1 MPTETTVLAAAF
13 DSRERAEVAIDA
25 LTSAGV
31 AISAIGVAMRKHEE
45 QDVLIEN
52 TGAHPPAKPVS
63 DIVNGGIL
71 GGVVGAIISIG
82 VLSVPG
88 VGPVIAGGVL
98 ASALAGAGIGAATR
112 DIRSTFVDLGFSGT
126 QASDIEAR
134 FTAGKAIVTVEV
146 NETGG
151 VGEVERVRQI
161 LIQDAEVIE
170 VAGQALT
177 IGA

>member
-1 MPTETTVLAAAF
+1 M
-13 DSRERAEVAIDA
+13 
-25 LTSAGV
+25 LTNAGV
-31 AISAIGVAMRKHEE
+31 AIESIGVAMRRHED
-45 QDVLIEN
+45 QDVLVEN

-63 DIVNGGIL
+63 DIFNGGLL

-112 DIRSTFVDLGFSGT
+112 DIRSAFLDLGFNSS
-126 QASDIEAR
+126 QAGDIEAR

-146 NETGG
+146 DESSG

-161 LIQDAEVIE
+161 LIQGAEVIE
-170 VAGQALT
+170 VAGQT
-177 IGA
+177 FNVV